1 MATVALLSL
10 SSNVF
15 FESREEAG
23 MKNDLIEA
31 RIFLPPLVLREEE
44 EAVVLNSFLFL
55 NMLEPTFS
63 LWLFSDFKA
72 EINKQFLKIGNY
84 DRIL

>member
-15 FESREEAG
+15 LESREEAG

-31 RIFLPPLVLREEE
+31 RIFPLVLRG
-44 EAVVLNSFLFL
+44 
-55 NMLEPTFS
+55 
-63 LWLFSDFKA
+63 A
-72 EINKQFLKIGNY
+72 EKKQ
-84 DRIL
+84 

>member
-31 RIFLPPLVLREEE
+31 RIFLPPW
-44 EAVVLNSFLFL
+44 FL
-55 NMLEPTFS
+55 E
-63 LWLFSDFKA
+63 KKK
-72 EINKQFLKIGNY
+72 KQ
-84 DRIL
+84 

>member
-44 EAVVLNSFLFL
+44 EEAVVLNCLFVVL
-55 NMLEPTFS
+55 
-63 LWLFSDFKA
+63 
-72 EINKQFLKIGNY
+72 Q
-84 DRIL
+84 